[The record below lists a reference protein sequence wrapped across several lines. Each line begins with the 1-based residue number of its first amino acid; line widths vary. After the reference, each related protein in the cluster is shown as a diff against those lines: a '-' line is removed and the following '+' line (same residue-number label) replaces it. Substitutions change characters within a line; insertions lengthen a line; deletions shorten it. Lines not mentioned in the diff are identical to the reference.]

1 MESALS
7 ALNDLNING
16 KKLRVE
22 EAKGRPPRDRE
33 GGPDDGN
40 MKSDEI
46 DANVD

>member
-22 EAKGRPPRDRE
+22 EAKGRQSRDRD
-33 GGPDDGN
+33 GPMDMEVKAEHG
-40 MKSDEI
+40 
-46 DANVD
+46 ANVD